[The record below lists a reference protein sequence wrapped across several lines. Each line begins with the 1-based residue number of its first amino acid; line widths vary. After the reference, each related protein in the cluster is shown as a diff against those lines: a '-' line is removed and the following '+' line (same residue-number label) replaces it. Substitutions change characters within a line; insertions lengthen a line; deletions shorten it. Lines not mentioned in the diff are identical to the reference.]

1 MSILSTARTHNLFE
15 DPADNFPYNPVA
27 YEPSE
32 ASYDPEERESEL
44 SYDPEEHGSEL
55 SYDPEEC
62 DSEASYDPDEQVDP
76 VWFEIDPV
84 PVENV
89 DPVPVEN
96 VDPESELCLLFQKL
110 RL

>member
-32 ASYDPEERESEL
+32 ASYDPEERGSES
-44 SYDPEEHGSEL
+44 SYDPEELGSEL
-55 SYDPEEC
+55 SYVPEEWG
-62 DSEASYDPDEQVDP
+62 SEASYDPDEQVDP
-76 VWFEIDPV
+76 VS
-84 PVENV
+84 VENV
-89 DPVPVEN
+89 DAV
-96 VDPESELCLLFQKL
+96 SELCLLFQEL